1 MDPVGDHYA
10 CIGKDGI
17 LKVYKSESCVKSI
30 PFKTILTNAKEVI
43 ELQISD
49 DSSKIHIIFYDEDS
63 GYHTKLYY
71 YNQDYGY
78 YEEVATD
85 KNGAPDGRNATTQ
98 VIVNVL
104 EVNDNYPQ
112 FVFPFKI
119 IR

>member
-71 YNQDYGY
+71 YN
-78 YEEVATD
+78 
-85 KNGAPDGRNATTQ
+85 
-98 VIVNVL
+98 
-104 EVNDNYPQ
+104 
-112 FVFPFKI
+112 
-119 IR
+119 